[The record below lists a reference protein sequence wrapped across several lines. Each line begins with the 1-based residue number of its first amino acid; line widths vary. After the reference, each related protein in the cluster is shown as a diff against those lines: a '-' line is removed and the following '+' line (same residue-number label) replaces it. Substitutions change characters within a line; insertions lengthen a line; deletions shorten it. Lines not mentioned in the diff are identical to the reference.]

1 MGFSLG
7 SLLPAAA
14 GFLVGGPIG
23 AELGL
28 EGGAASAV
36 GGALAGGAT
45 SALTG
50 GNFLSGALG
59 GGLGGYADTFGGLAG
74 LTGAGLGTGAGFA
87 ETPGGLNVLGSEL
100 GGGTIPAGA
109 GEGGSIL
116 DSLRQRFGQLGFGG
130 SPWTQTAGG
139 LNVLSGEAGGA
150 GGAGLFGGKSNPL
163 LMGLGGLELLGGL
176 QQYQAGQQ
184 QLGLQRGY
192 AQQLQNLMANPS
204 SALTTPTYLAG
215 EQALRRSMASQGY
228 QGSGNMAAAL
238 AGLGGQ
244 AYTQQANLLSSLA
257 TPRMSIGSPMGG
269 LGSMGLGGLA
279 LLGGLG

>member
-28 EGGAASAV
+28 EGTAASAV
-36 GGALAGGAT
+36 GGALAGGVT

-59 GGLGGYADTFGGLAG
+59 GGLTSSFGDLAGLGGAAGLAG
-74 LTGAGLGTGAGFA
+74 GGGFA

-109 GEGGSIL
+109 GEGS
-116 DSLRQRFGQLGFGG
+116 SLFDNIRQRFSNLGFGG

-139 LNVLSGEAGGA
+139 LNVLGSEAGG
-150 GGAGLFGGKSNPL
+150 GGGLFGGAPSGL
-163 LMGLGGLELLGGL
+163 RSALGGLQLLGGL
-176 QQYQAGQQ
+176 QQYQAGSQRLAQQ
-184 QLGLQRGY
+184 QGY

-204 SALTTPTYLAG
+204 SALSTPGYLAG
-215 EQALRRSMASQGY
+215 EQAVRRSMASQGY

-238 AGLGGQ
+238 AGVGAN
-244 AYTQQANLLSSLA
+244 AYQSQLANLAALQGSSA
-257 TPRMSIGSPMGG
+257 PISSPMAALGNIG
-269 LGSMGLGGLA
+269 LGAYSLLA
-279 LLGGLG
+279 